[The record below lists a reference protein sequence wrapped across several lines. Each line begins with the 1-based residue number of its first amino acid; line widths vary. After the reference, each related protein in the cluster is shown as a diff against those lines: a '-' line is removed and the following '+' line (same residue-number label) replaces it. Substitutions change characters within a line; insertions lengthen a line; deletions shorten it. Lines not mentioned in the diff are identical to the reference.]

1 MGDEFYVGY
10 EPQAP
15 GGLARF
21 VRARVALLLGAAA
34 AVALA
39 VTLSQA
45 PFSRAVFEYGTT
57 RPFAGW
63 VEIDP
68 YPTLVVPRP
77 GSSSSSRYL
86 LTVFGKHGA
95 EGAVQG
101 FEGEYVRLEGTLIH
115 RDGATMVEVADG
127 SVEAADPGARPGPSF
142 PADGGEVVTLEGEV
156 VDSKCFLG
164 VMKPGNLK
172 PHRACA
178 TRCISGGVPPVFLV
192 RDARGHAT
200 YYLLTS
206 ADGGAVGRQLVDR
219 ALVAEP
225 LRVTGRVRAVGDQLV
240 LSADPDAFER
250 LDGAR

>member
-1 MGDEFYVGY
+1 M
-10 EPQAP
+10 
-15 GGLARF
+15 
-21 VRARVALLLGAAA
+21 
-34 AVALA
+34 
-39 VTLSQA
+39 
-45 PFSRAVFEYGTT
+45 
-57 RPFAGW
+57 
-63 VEIDP
+63 
-68 YPTLVVPRP
+68 
-77 GSSSSSRYL
+77 
-86 LTVFGKHGA
+86 
-95 EGAVQG
+95 
-101 FEGEYVRLEGTLIH
+101 
-115 RDGATMVEVADG
+115 
-127 SVEAADPGARPGPSF
+127 
-142 PADGGEVVTLEGEV
+142 TLEGEV